1 MKCKKAFIIKQI
13 STEKKK
19 EKKKIK
25 KFKKSERKHPACKTD
40 LLIRILK
47 PKKPV
52 V

>member
-13 STEKKK
+13 STGKKRK
-19 EKKKIK
+19 EKDKKVK
-25 KFKKSERKHPACKTD
+25 KKSERKHPACKTD

-47 PKKPV
+47 PKNPV

>member
-13 STEKKK
+13 STEKK

-25 KFKKSERKHPACKTD
+25 KLKKSERKHPACKTD

-47 PKKPV
+47 PKNPV

>member
-13 STEKKK
+13 STGKK

-25 KFKKSERKHPACKTD
+25 KLKKSERKHPACKTD

-47 PKKPV
+47 PKNPV